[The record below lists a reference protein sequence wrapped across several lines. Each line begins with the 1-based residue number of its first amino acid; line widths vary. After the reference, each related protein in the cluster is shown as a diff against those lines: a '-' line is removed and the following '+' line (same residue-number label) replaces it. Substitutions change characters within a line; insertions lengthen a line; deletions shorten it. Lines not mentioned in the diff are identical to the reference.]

1 MGGIGSTIGRWA
13 RLILGL
19 FLLGGFSPDP
29 AAAQDSQWWTNQY
42 GNRARLL
49 GGAVIGSSRDLSS
62 VYYNPGGLAL
72 VDQPDAL
79 LTGYVFELDNI
90 KYTDVLFKDTELSS
104 TRFDAVAGLIAGQLP
119 FNFLGDSRLA
129 YSYLTRQNVD
139 YRFNEGGNI
148 SGDSLA
154 DFEGIETVSAAITYE
169 TRLREYWGG
178 LTWSSPFLDD
188 YGVGI
193 SLFVANRSQRL
204 RYGTNFT
211 ATGETE
217 GVATVNG
224 LRRYDY
230 YDWRVLTKIGLSTS
244 FQRWNVGL
252 TVTTPSLHLFGSG
265 DIGHENVAI
274 LRDFETVTTSFQD
287 GLSTNYASSWAI
299 GTGLEYIGSD
309 WKAHVAT
316 EWFNRVDTIVLDA
329 EPFRSQTDSSLVI
342 DPDVTNVM
350 RGLLNVALG
359 FERKWSDTYSGY
371 ATFYTDWTGSEVGDG
386 SGTTTTPWNL
396 WTLGAGAI
404 FSVGRSEFTTGLTY
418 KFGGREDIWRYDLI
432 PDDVRD
438 DEILSASTD
447 GRFWRLTLVLGFKL
461 KFAPDM

>member
-1 MGGIGSTIGRWA
+1 MGGLGSTIGRRA

-19 FLLGGFSPDP
+19 FLLVSLSPDP

-72 VDQPDAL
+72 VEQPDAL

-90 KYTDVLFKDTELSS
+90 KYTDVLLEGAELSS
-104 TRFDAVAGLIAGQLP
+104 TRFDAVAGMIAGQLP

-129 YSYLTRQNVD
+129 YSYLTRHNLE
-139 YRFNEGGNI
+139 YRFNEGGTI

-154 DFEGIETVSAAITYE
+154 DLEGIETVSAAITYE

-188 YGVGI
+188 YGFGI

-204 RYGTNFT
+204 RYQTNLT

-217 GVATVNG
+217 GVATVSG

-265 DIGHENVAI
+265 DIAYEDLAI
-274 LRDFETVTTSFQD
+274 LRDLESVTTSFQD
-287 GLSTNYASSWAI
+287 GLSTGYASSWAI
-299 GTGLEYIGSD
+299 GAGGEYIGNG

-316 EWFNRVDTIVLDA
+316 EWFNRVDVVVLDT

-371 ATFYTDWTGSEVGDG
+371 ATFYSDWTGSEVGDG
-386 SGTTTTPWNL
+386 SVTTTTPWNL

-404 FSVGRSEFTTGLTY
+404 FSIGRSEFTTGLTY
-418 KFGGREDIWRYDLI
+418 KFGGRDDIGRFDLI
-432 PDDVRD
+432 PGDDRD

-447 GRFWRLTLVLGFKL
+447 GRFWRLTLVLGFSL
-461 KFAPDM
+461 EFSPDL